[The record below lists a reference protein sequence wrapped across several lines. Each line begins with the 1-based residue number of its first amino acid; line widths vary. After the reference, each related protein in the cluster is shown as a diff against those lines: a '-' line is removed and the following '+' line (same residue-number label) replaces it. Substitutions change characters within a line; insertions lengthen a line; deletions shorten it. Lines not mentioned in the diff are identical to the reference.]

1 MQKLQRVV
9 WTIQYSSRFAAKEM
23 DIEVVLTRAS
33 ELHAKINDAIERAMK
48 SEFLQSTAGVK
59 RSSNSNMGG
68 VVEAESGLL
77 SSSPGFDGNEFDS
90 DSYERGGGGEG
101 GDAAAAV
108 AGKGDANAEARSLGS
123 IRDALEVLEEQLKAL
138 QVTDSFAPFPFLS
151 FVAVFI
157 LFLKNPQAACLGD
170 GS

>member
-1 MQKLQRVV
+1 VV
-9 WTIQYSSRFAAKEM
+9 WTRQYSSSFAAIEM

-59 RSSNSNMGG
+59 RSSNTNMGG

-77 SSSPGFDGNEFDS
+77 SSSPGFDGNKFDN
-90 DSYERGGGGEG
+90 DSYERGGGEG
-101 GDAAAAV
+101 GAAAA
-108 AGKGDANAEARSLGS
+108 AGKGDSNAEARSLGS

-138 QVTDSFAPFPFLS
+138 QVTDSFAPFRFLS
-151 FVAVFI
+151 FVAVFV

>member
-1 MQKLQRVV
+1 MV
-9 WTIQYSSRFAAKEM
+9 WTSQYSNSFAAKEM

-77 SSSPGFDGNEFDS
+77 SSSPGFDGNEFDN
-90 DSYERGGGGEG
+90 DSYERGGEG
-101 GDAAAAV
+101 GAAAA
-108 AGKGDANAEARSLGS
+108 AGKGDSNAEARSLGS

-151 FVAVFI
+151 FIAVFV

>member
-1 MQKLQRVV
+1 
-9 WTIQYSSRFAAKEM
+9 
-23 DIEVVLTRAS
+23 
-33 ELHAKINDAIERAMK
+33 
-48 SEFLQSTAGVK
+48 
-59 RSSNSNMGG
+59 MGG

-77 SSSPGFDGNEFDS
+77 SSSPGFDGNEFDN
-90 DSYERGGGGEG
+90 DSYERGGGEG
-101 GDAAAAV
+101 GAAAA
-108 AGKGDANAEARSLGS
+108 AGKGDSNAEARSLGS

-151 FVAVFI
+151 FVAVFV

>member
-1 MQKLQRVV
+1 MV
-9 WTIQYSSRFAAKEM
+9 WTSQYSSSFAAKEM

-77 SSSPGFDGNEFDS
+77 SSSPGFDGNEFDN
-90 DSYERGGGGEG
+90 DSYERGGGEG
-101 GDAAAAV
+101 GAAAA
-108 AGKGDANAEARSLGS
+108 AGKGDSNAEARSLGS

-151 FVAVFI
+151 FVAVFV
-157 LFLKNPQAACLGD
+157 LFLKNPQATCLGD

>member
-1 MQKLQRVV
+1 MV
-9 WTIQYSSRFAAKEM
+9 WTSQYSSSFAAKEM

-77 SSSPGFDGNEFDS
+77 SSSPGFDGNEFDN
-90 DSYERGGGGEG
+90 DSYERGGGEG
-101 GDAAAAV
+101 GAAAA
-108 AGKGDANAEARSLGS
+108 AGKGDSNAEARSLGS

-151 FVAVFI
+151 FVAVFV

>member
-1 MQKLQRVV
+1 L
-9 WTIQYSSRFAAKEM
+9 IAAKEM

-77 SSSPGFDGNEFDS
+77 SSSPGFDGNEFDN
-90 DSYERGGGGEG
+90 DSYERGGGEG
-101 GDAAAAV
+101 GAAAA
-108 AGKGDANAEARSLGS
+108 AGKGDSNAEARSLGS

-151 FVAVFI
+151 FVAVFV

>member
-1 MQKLQRVV
+1 V
-9 WTIQYSSRFAAKEM
+9 WTSQYSSSFAAKEM

-68 VVEAESGLL
+68 LVEAEGGLL

-90 DSYERGGGGEG
+90 DSYERGGEG
-101 GDAAAAV
+101 GAAAAAAAAA
-108 AGKGDANAEARSLGS
+108 AGKGDSNAEARSLGS

-151 FVAVFI
+151 FVQFSYCFSRTHKQHV
-157 LFLKNPQAACLGD
+157 LVMVLE
-170 GS
+170 

>member
-1 MQKLQRVV
+1 VL
-9 WTIQYSSRFAAKEM
+9 WTIQYSSSFAAKEM

-77 SSSPGFDGNEFDS
+77 SSSPGFDGNEFDR
-90 DSYERGGGGEG
+90 DSYERGEGGGEG
-101 GDAAAAV
+101 GAAAA
-108 AGKGDANAEARSLGS
+108 AGKGDSNAEARSLGS

>member
-1 MQKLQRVV
+1 
-9 WTIQYSSRFAAKEM
+9 M

-48 SEFLQSTAGVK
+48 SEFLQSTASVR

-90 DSYERGGGGEG
+90 NSYEGGGGEG
-101 GDAAAAV
+101 GAAAV
-108 AGKGDANAEARSLGS
+108 AGKGDANAEVRSLGS

-151 FVAVFI
+151 LVAVFI

-170 GS
+170 SS

>member
-1 MQKLQRVV
+1 VL
-9 WTIQYSSRFAAKEM
+9 WTIHYSSSFAAKEM

-48 SEFLQSTAGVK
+48 SEFLQSTASVR

-90 DSYERGGGGEG
+90 NSYEGGGGEG
-101 GDAAAAV
+101 GAAAV
-108 AGKGDANAEARSLGS
+108 AGKGDANAEVRSLGS

-151 FVAVFI
+151 LVAVFI

-170 GS
+170 SS

>member
-1 MQKLQRVV
+1 MV
-9 WTIQYSSRFAAKEM
+9 WTSQYSNSFAAKEM

-77 SSSPGFDGNEFDS
+77 SSSPGFDGNEFDN
-90 DSYERGGGGEG
+90 DSYERGGGEG
-101 GDAAAAV
+101 GAAAA
-108 AGKGDANAEARSLGS
+108 AGKGDSNAEARSLGS

-151 FVAVFI
+151 FVAVFV

>member
-1 MQKLQRVV
+1 MV
-9 WTIQYSSRFAAKEM
+9 WTSQYSSSFAAKEM

-77 SSSPGFDGNEFDS
+77 SSSPGFDGNEFDN
-90 DSYERGGGGEG
+90 DSYERGGGEG
-101 GDAAAAV
+101 GAAV
-108 AGKGDANAEARSLGS
+108 AAGKGDSNAEARSLGS

-151 FVAVFI
+151 FVAVFV

>member
-1 MQKLQRVV
+1 VV
-9 WTIQYSSRFAAKEM
+9 WTSQYSSSFAAKEM

-77 SSSPGFDGNEFDS
+77 SSSPGFDGNEFDN
-90 DSYERGGGGEG
+90 DSYERGGGEG
-101 GDAAAAV
+101 GAAAA
-108 AGKGDANAEARSLGS
+108 AGKGDSNAEARSLGS

-151 FVAVFI
+151 FVAVFV